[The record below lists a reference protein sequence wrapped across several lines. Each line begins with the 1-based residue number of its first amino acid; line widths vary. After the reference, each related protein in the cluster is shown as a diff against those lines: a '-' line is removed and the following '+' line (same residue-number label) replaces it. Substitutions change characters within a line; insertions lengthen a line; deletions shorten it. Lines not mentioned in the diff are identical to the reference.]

1 MNAHATTN
9 NTKPNIDDHHCH
21 HNHDQLLV
29 DFPARSRHRR
39 QEHKQ
44 VHFASQS
51 TVQHVTSVLTMC
63 SKHELWYSRSD
74 EDKMRLIMKRDAS
87 ELAHTLLSPSDKD
100 LEEGIDIS
108 QAVGLD
114 KHVNPI
120 QRRRTRKTI
129 ILQRH
134 AVIHLQDEVQGEDEL
149 RRISERFSRTSS
161 ERAHTLAVHWVG
173 GHVLDGN
180 GR

>member
-44 VHFASQS
+44 VRFASHI
-51 TVQHVTSVLTMC
+51 TVQPITSVLAMC
-63 SKHELWYSRSD
+63 SKQELWYSTND
-74 EDKMRLIMKRDAS
+74 VTMMRRMMKRDAAA
-87 ELAHTLLSPSDKD
+87 LAQTLLSPSAKD
-100 LEEGIDIS
+100 LEEGIDMS
-108 QAVGLD
+108 EAVGLD

-120 QRRRTRKTI
+120 QRKRAQKAI
-129 ILQRH
+129 ILRKH
-134 AVIHLQDEVQGEDEL
+134 AVIRLQHEVQCEDEL
-149 RRISERFSRTSS
+149 RCISERLSCASS
-161 ERAHTLAVHWVG
+161 VRARTLAVHWV
-173 GHVLDGN
+173 VMD
-180 GR
+180 RSC